1 MPPLSSPFR
10 STRGACPLRKPP
22 LDCFA
27 DARNDAAQILS
38 RRDPRPSFASHNAKN
53 RFASGTH
60 DPEKWCPVFGQD
72 HARRRGR
79 RSAERRIQP
88 IPRSTDK
95 RCRLPM
101 PGRGGAP
108 CRQVYAVCALICLRG
123 ALAFRRYTAALA
135 RTFTSWL
142 SSRPCLLGS
151 VRAGILP
158 ALSGSQSSGSTP
170 RLGRSTEGNDA
181 QSRSGAGCEPA
192 RKHRTRSTLQIA
204 SGMRPSMSEIR

>member
-1 MPPLSSPFR
+1 MIRKSGVRFSDR
-10 STRGACPLRKPP
+10 IMRGEEGGGAPKG
-22 LDCFA
+22 
-27 DARNDAAQILS
+27 
-38 RRDPRPSFASHNAKN
+38 ASNQ
-53 RFASGTH
+53 F
-60 DPEKWCPVFGQD
+60 
-72 HARRRGR
+72 
-79 RSAERRIQP
+79 
-88 IPRSTDK
+88 PRSTDR

-101 PGRGGAP
+101 PGRGSAP
-108 CRQVYAVCALICLRG
+108 RRQVYAVCALICLRG

-181 QSRSGAGCEPA
+181 RSRSGAGCEPA

-204 SGMRPSMSEIR
+204 SGMRPSMSEIRWLVADLVTRVKKIVSDRATAKTGGRVKRSQRLV

>member
-1 MPPLSSPFR
+1 MIRKSGVRFSDR
-10 STRGACPLRKPP
+10 IMRGEEGGGAPKG
-22 LDCFA
+22 
-27 DARNDAAQILS
+27 
-38 RRDPRPSFASHNAKN
+38 ASNQ
-53 RFASGTH
+53 F
-60 DPEKWCPVFGQD
+60 
-72 HARRRGR
+72 
-79 RSAERRIQP
+79 
-88 IPRSTDK
+88 PRSTDR

-101 PGRGGAP
+101 PGRGSAP
-108 CRQVYAVCALICLRG
+108 RRQVYAVCALICLRG

-181 QSRSGAGCEPA
+181 RSRSGAGCEPA

-204 SGMRPSMSEIR
+204 SGMRPSMSEIRWLVADLVTIVKKIVSDRATAKTGGRVKRSQRLV